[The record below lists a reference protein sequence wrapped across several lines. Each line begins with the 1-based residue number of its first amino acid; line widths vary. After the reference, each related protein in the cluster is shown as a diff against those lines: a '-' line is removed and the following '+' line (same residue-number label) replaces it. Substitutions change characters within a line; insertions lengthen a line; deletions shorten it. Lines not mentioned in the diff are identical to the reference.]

1 MPEFPKRLSLAGQ
14 LRVLRYRWWVVL
26 YDFAT
31 IPVAWLGAYWLRY
44 NLGEVPDEFLAQAW
58 RLLPL
63 VLIVQGGALLFFGT
77 HRGVWRFTS
86 LPDLVRIL
94 KAVVAGTALLFVSL
108 FFYTRLEHVPRSVFF
123 SYALLLAV
131 LLGGARIAYRLIK
144 DHYFGTKIEKKV
156 MVVGAGAAGEML
168 VRDLR
173 RTQPRIYDV
182 VVFIDDDPAKL
193 GKEIHGIRVS
203 GGCEQIPVLCERWGI
218 DLVLIAMPSASSAQM
233 QRAVSYSEKAGLPI
247 RTLPRLHDLV
257 VGNVDLRAFREVS
270 IDDLLG
276 REPVRLERERIHEM
290 LTGRRVLVTGAGGSI
305 GSELCRQLAV
315 LRPECL
321 VLFEQS
327 ELNLYNIER
336 ELRGRYPEL
345 ALTCLLGDVCD
356 EAAVRRLFQRERPQI
371 VFHAAAYKHV
381 PLLEGQVREAVRNNV
396 LGTRAVAQQ
405 ADRAKCAA
413 FVLISTDK
421 AVNPRSVMGAC
432 KRVAEI
438 YCQALDGR
446 SETRFATVRFGNVLG
461 STGSVVPLFRE
472 QIERGGPVTVTHP
485 DMTRYFMTPSEAAQL
500 ILEASSVGR
509 GGEIF
514 VLDMG
519 EPVRIS
525 YLAEQMIRL
534 SGKTPGSDI
543 RIEYTGLREG
553 EKLSEELFHQ
563 DEGRMATGHDKIL
576 LASSRPVDW
585 KVILPLIE
593 RMEQLVQA
601 CDEPAL
607 IALLQH
613 LIPEFVPEQASHFAP
628 EPEASAQ

>member
-1 MPEFPKRLSLAGQ
+1 M
-14 LRVLRYRWWVVL
+14 LRHRWWVVL
-26 YDFAT
+26 FDFGMA
-31 IPVAWLGAYWLRY
+31 PVAWLSAYWLRY
-44 NLGEVPDEFLAQAW
+44 NLGEVPDEFLTQAW

-63 VLIVQGGALLFFGT
+63 VLIVQGAALLYFGT
-77 HRGVWRFTS
+77 HRGVWHFTS

-94 KAVVAGTALLFVSL
+94 KAVVAGTALLFAAL
-108 FFYTRLEHVPRSVFF
+108 FVFTRLEHVPRSVFF
-123 SYALLLAV
+123 SYALLLAT
-131 LLGGARIAYRLIK
+131 LLGGARIAYRLAK
-144 DHYFGTKIEKKV
+144 DHYFGTRIENKV
-156 MVVGAGAAGEML
+156 LVVGAGAAGEML

-182 VVFIDDDPAKL
+182 IGFIDDDPTKL
-193 GKEIHGIRVS
+193 GKEIHGVRVS
-203 GGCEQIPVLCERWGI
+203 GGCEHIPDLSERWGI
-218 DLVLIAMPSASSAQM
+218 DLILIAMPSASSEQM
-233 QRAVSYSEKAGLPI
+233 QRVMSWCEKTGLPV

-257 VGNVDLRAFREVS
+257 AGSVNLRALREVS

-276 REPVRLERERIHEM
+276 REPVRLERETIREA
-290 LTGRRVLVTGAGGSI
+290 LGGRRILVTGAGGSI
-305 GSELCRQLAV
+305 GSELCRQLAA
-315 LRPECL
+315 LPLERL

-327 ELNLYNIER
+327 ELNLYHIER
-336 ELRGRYPEL
+336 ELRGRFPEL
-345 ALTCLLGDVCD
+345 PLSCVLGDIGD
-356 EAAVRRLFQRERPQI
+356 EAAVRSLFQRERPQV

-396 LGTRAVAQQ
+396 LGTRTVAQQ
-405 ADRAKCAA
+405 ADRAKCTA

-446 SETRFATVRFGNVLG
+446 SETRFVTVRFGNVLG

-485 DMTRYFMTPSEAAQL
+485 DMTRYFMTPAEAAQL

-525 YLAEQMIRL
+525 FLAEQMIRL
-534 SGKTPGSDI
+534 SGKTPGRDI
-543 RIEYTGLREG
+543 RVEYTGLREG
-553 EKLSEELFHQ
+553 EKLTEELFHE
-563 DEGRMATGHDKIL
+563 DEGRMSTGHDKIL

-585 KVILPLIE
+585 KVIAPLIE
-593 RMEQLVQA
+593 RLEQLVQA
-601 CDEPAL
+601 CEEPAL
-607 IALLQH
+607 IAMLQH
-613 LIPEFVPEQASHFAP
+613 LIPEFVSEQAAHQ
-628 EPEASAQ
+628 EPGYQIKDTG

>member
-1 MPEFPKRLSLAGQ
+1 M
-14 LRVLRYRWWVVL
+14 
-26 YDFAT
+26 

-63 VLIVQGGALLFFGT
+63 VLVVQGGALLYFGT
-77 HRGVWRFTS
+77 HRGVWHFTS
-86 LPDLVRIL
+86 IPDLLRIL
-94 KAVVAGTALLFVSL
+94 KAVVAGTALLFAAL
-108 FFYTRLEHVPRSVFF
+108 FIFTRLEHVPRSAFF
-123 SYALLLAV
+123 SYALVLGA
-131 LLGGARIAYRLIK
+131 LLGGARVAYRLVK
-144 DHYFGTKIEKKV
+144 DHYFGTRIEKKV
-156 MVVGAGAAGEML
+156 MVVGAGSAGEML

-173 RTQPRIYDV
+173 RSQPRIYDV
-182 VVFIDDDPAKL
+182 VGFIDDDPAKL
-193 GKEIHGIRVS
+193 GKEIHGVRVS
-203 GGCEQIPVLCERWGI
+203 GGCEHIPDLCERWGI
-218 DLVLIAMPSASSAQM
+218 DLILIAMPSASAAQM
-233 QRAVSYSEKAGLPI
+233 QRAIGYCEKTGLPV

-257 VGNVDLRAFREVS
+257 AGVVDQRALREVS

-276 REPVRLERERIHEM
+276 REPVNLERAAIREA
-290 LTGRRVLVTGAGGSI
+290 LGGRRVLVTGAGGSI
-305 GSELCRQLAV
+305 GSELCRQLGV
-315 LRPECL
+315 LKPERL
-321 VLFEQS
+321 ILYEQS

-336 ELRGRYPEL
+336 ELREL
-345 ALTCLLGDVCD
+345 FPDLPMACALGDVCD
-356 EAAVRRLFQRERPQI
+356 DAAVRLLFQRERPQI

-381 PLLEGQVREAVRNNV
+381 PLLEGQVREAVRNNI
-396 LGTRAVAQQ
+396 LGTRTVAQH

-446 SETRFATVRFGNVLG
+446 SDTRFATVRFGNVLG

-472 QIERGGPVTVTHP
+472 QIGRGGPVTVTHP
-485 DMTRYFMTPSEAAQL
+485 EMSRYFMTPAEAAQL

-519 EPVRIS
+519 EPVRIA

-534 SGKTPGSDI
+534 SGKIPGSEI
-543 RIEYTGLREG
+543 RIEYTGLRPG
-553 EKLSEELFHQ
+553 EKLNEELFHE
-563 DEGRMATGHDKIL
+563 DEGRIATGHDKIL

-585 KVILPLIE
+585 KVIAPLIE
-593 RMEQLVQA
+593 RLDQLVQA
-601 CDEPAL
+601 CDEAAL
-607 IALLQH
+607 VGLLQH
-613 LIPEFVPEQASHFAP
+613 MIPEFVPEQ
-628 EPEASAQ
+628 EPQPRAKEYGFPVQETG